1 MDQSTSCRRFS
12 SGSSVPISKAAWVI
26 MALSSLLLVPSLAAE
41 TYLIRPVYT
50 NVTFKITKWMV
61 LPEQGQ
67 FRDFDGTLIYDPL
80 HPEQSRIEMTVR
92 AASIDTKD
100 ETRDGVLRSDDFF
113 DVAHYPTLTFRSTE
127 VRPSAPDTL
136 LVSGDFTLHGV
147 TKRIVVPVKLHGIH
161 ELPSIGKLA
170 GFETTFTIDRRT
182 YGVLGNKWGA
192 VPAAL
197 SDEVEIHILIGAVKP
212 AHH

>member
-1 MDQSTSCRRFS
+1 MNQSTNRRLFS
-12 SGSSVPISKAAWVI
+12 LGSTGLIRHAVSVLI
-26 MALSSLLLVPSLAAE
+26 ALSSLLLVPSVKAE

-67 FRDFDGTLIYDPL
+67 FRDFEGTVIYDPQ
-80 HPEQSRIEMTVR
+80 HPEQSRIEMTLR

-127 VRPSAPDTL
+127 VRPGAPGAL
-136 LVSGDFTLHGV
+136 LVTGYFTLHGV

-161 ELPSIGKLA
+161 ELPNIGKLA
-170 GFETTFTIDRRT
+170 GFETTFTIDRRS
-182 YGVLGNKWGA
+182 YGVLGTKWGA